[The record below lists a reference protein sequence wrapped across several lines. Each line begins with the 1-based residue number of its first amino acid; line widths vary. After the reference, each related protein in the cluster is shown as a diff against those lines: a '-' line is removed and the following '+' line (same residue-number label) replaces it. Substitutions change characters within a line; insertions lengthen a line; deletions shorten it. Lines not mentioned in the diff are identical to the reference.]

1 MREKAI
7 IIFFCL
13 CLSLC
18 LISVTG
24 GAWQRELRIMGEIK
38 TDNWP
43 LPPAATPEVP
53 PAVTTPVD
61 PLPEPA
67 PTPEPEAG
75 ITPDPVVGE
84 LPEPERG
91 EELEADVPPKST
103 PEPTLESPLI
113 EEGDSGTGQETETK
127 GELAADK
134 EPGAGM
140 AADTGF
146 EIEPEFYQDTP
157 EAYLDPLPLE

>member
-113 EEGDSGTGQETETK
+113 EEGDSAQGRRRKPRESRQRTK
-127 GELAADK
+127 NREQAWQQIPVLK
-134 EPGAGM
+134 LNLNS
-140 AADTGF
+140 TR
-146 EIEPEFYQDTP
+146 TP
-157 EAYLDPLPLE
+157 RKRTWTHCL